1 MLTTCPDCHNQIAN
15 SAPRCP
21 YCGAARTSPFAW
33 VALGVGIL
41 VVVFLAV
48 VTYLACVA

>member
-21 YCGAARTSPFAW
+21 YCGAARTSSFAW

-41 VVVFLAV
+41 ALVFLAV